1 MSIKQKAIKGGKW
14 ITVSTILMTVLQFGQ
29 VAVLARL
36 LEPAAF
42 GLVGICT
49 MLIGF
54 FSIFSNLGFSNS
66 IISKQENDKK
76 LLSTIYYLNL
86 LLGGIIAVVVFFS
99 ATLVADFYK
108 EPRLVNV
115 IRLSSLNFIIIY
127 FGQIYLFLLQKE
139 LRFKSVAIIDI
150 VGGLAGTSATV
161 GLAYQGFEE
170 MSLIIGNL
178 VMVTTKTLLQIVF
191 GIRLFFPVLH
201 FKLNEIYDHIK
212 FGLVNVGDGVVG
224 YVQGNADNF
233 LVSSMLGVQALG
245 YYTIALQLSVFP
257 IQKLNPIILQIA
269 YPVIAKFKEQPIEL
283 RNTYLKILDLISF
296 INFPL
301 LIGLFITAEGVVPL
315 VYGTGWEPTFPLI
328 KIFVFVSMLSCLGH
342 PLYTLVFTKDKPQ
355 LLFKLN
361 IFILFIK
368 IPLVYL
374 LGTYWGVIGI
384 ACSFLIATIIH
395 TGINFFIVNYLIGD
409 FFKPFLAN
417 ISKIAVFCLSM
428 VLCVYLYK
436 SFVGF
441 SGLFDTLVQIGIGG
455 ITYLVLT
462 LIYKYSLAD
471 LKNLKQ
477 SL

>member
-1 MSIKQKAIKGGKW
+1 MSIKDKAIKGGKW
-14 ITVSTILMTVLQFGQ
+14 ITTSTAITTVLQFGQ
-29 VAVLARL
+29 VAILARL

-86 LLGGIIAVVVFFS
+86 CLGGIIGVLVFFS
-99 ATLVADFYK
+99 STLVAAYYN
-108 EPRLVNV
+108 EPKLVNV
-115 IRLSSLNFIIIY
+115 IRLSSLSFVIIY

-139 LRFKSVAIIDI
+139 LRFKSVALIDI
-150 VGGLAGTSATV
+150 IGGVVGTTV
-161 GLAYQGFEE
+161 AITLAYMGFEE
-170 MSLIIGNL
+170 LSLIIGNL
-178 VMVTTKTLLQIVF
+178 VMVSVKTLLQILF

-201 FKLNEIYDHIK
+201 FKLNEIKDHIR
-212 FGLVNVGDGVVG
+212 FGIINVGDGVVG

-245 YYTIALQLSVFP
+245 YYTIALQLAVFP

-269 YPVIAKFKEQPIEL
+269 YPVIAKFKEQPTEL

-296 INFPL
+296 VNFPL
-301 LIGLFITAEGVVPL
+301 LVGLFLTVDGVVPL
-315 VYGTGWEPTFPLI
+315 IYGEGWESTFPLI
-328 KIFVFVSMLSCLGH
+328 RIFVFVSMLSCLGH

-361 IFILFIK
+361 IFILFVK
-368 IPLVYL
+368 IPLVFL
-374 LGTYWGVIGI
+374 LGNYWGVTGI
-384 ACSFLIATIIH
+384 ACSYLIATIIH
-395 TGINFFIVNYLIGD
+395 TIINFFIVNSLIGN
-409 FFKPFLAN
+409 FFKPFFLN
-417 ISKIAVFCLSM
+417 ISKIAMFCVSM
-428 VLCVYLYK
+428 VVLIYMYK
-436 SFVGF
+436 SLVGF
-441 SGLFDTLVQIGIGG
+441 SGLYNTLVQIGIGG
-455 ITYLVLT
+455 VTYLALT
-462 LIYKYSLAD
+462 LIYKYSLSD